1 MKAEKTAILFRGLEF
16 NYGPASPFSLEG
28 LTLEIP
34 GCAVTALLGPNGS
47 GKTTMLHLLMGL
59 LRPKV
64 GTISLY
70 GRVRDKYPARDL
82 RQLIGFVPQEEEIP
96 FDLSLLEYVLLG
108 RAPHLGLL
116 ELPGERDREIAGEAI
131 DTTGLSSLRFRSVPS
146 MSGGERQMASIARA
160 LAQGTEILL
169 LDEPTS
175 HLDISNTRRVLDLM
189 RLLSRK
195 EKTIIFTTHDPN
207 AAASIADYVVLLREG
222 IVLNAGPLRSVLT
235 SRNLSM
241 TYGTEV
247 QVLDMTE
254 RPVVLVP

>member
-1 MKAEKTAILFRGLEF
+1 MKAEKTAILFKGLEF
-16 NYGPASPFSLEG
+16 NYGPVSSFSLEG

-47 GKTTMLHLLMGL
+47 GKTTVLHLLMGL
-59 LRPKV
+59 LRAKS

-70 GRVRDKYPARDL
+70 GRPRDEYPARDL
-82 RQLIGFVPQEEEIP
+82 RQIIGFVPQDEEIP

-116 ELPGERDREIAGEAI
+116 ELPGERDHEIAGDSI
-131 DTTGLSSLRFRSVPS
+131 DTTGLSALRFRSVPS

-175 HLDISNTRRVLDLM
+175 HLDIANTRRVLDLM
-189 RLLSRK
+189 RRLSRMD
-195 EKTIIFTTHDPN
+195 KTVIFTTHDPN
-207 AAASIADYVVLLREG
+207 AAASIADYVVLLRKG
-222 IVLNAGPLRSVLT
+222 IVLNAGPLRSILT

-247 QVLDMTE
+247 QVLDRAE